1 MEEKIMKWTRWL
13 PALVLALLFAG
24 CTNRTPAAETTQPK
38 IETLSAVMTEADIA
52 GLDENYPDLQAVD
65 FETSTCYAAIR
76 EYRNSHPA
84 VKVTYSVTFG
94 TQAVPDD
101 TAELTLEPGN
111 YDLDGLKDNLQY
123 LPDLYRLTLDRMTLT
138 GDQFR
143 ELEASYPDLELN
155 YTVVLG
161 DTVCD
166 RDTESLNLSQVEP
179 EQADEVASLLALL
192 PGVTEIELMDG
203 ETAKLDV
210 DNAEKLQD
218 AAPQATLHYTF
229 QLFGETVTTTDE
241 EIYFKYRNIGDAGE
255 PELRRALKLLRGT
268 RVVLDS
274 CKFTD
279 EVLAQVRE
287 DFRDNAKVVWRVHF
301 GKNGSCLTDREVI
314 RAVYGLTDSN
324 SKQLK
329 YCEDA
334 RFLDFG
340 HDEYLTD
347 ASFVATMPKLQA
359 IILSGSMVKDL
370 TPFENCKELEILEL
384 AYCGYLEDLSPLA
397 GCDSLSWLNISYTKV
412 TDLSPLDEL
421 PMVTLCATRGK
432 VSAEEQ
438 TRFQQVHPECVTQ
451 FKGEDPYR
459 TPWRYNVEGS
469 SLIPTEA
476 YEKMKEAFNYPNTQ
490 NTTW

>member
-1 MEEKIMKWTRWL
+1 MKWTRWL

-111 YDLDGLKDNLQY
+111 YDLDGLKENLQY

-210 DNAEKLQD
+210 EDAEKLQD

-229 QLFGETVTTTDE
+229 QLFGETVSTTDE
-241 EIYFKYRNIGDAGE
+241 EIYFKYKNIGDAGE

-384 AYCGYLEDLSPLA
+384 AYCGYLEDLTPLA
-397 GCDSLSWLNISYTKV
+397 GCENLHHLNISYTKV
-412 TDLSPLDEL
+412 SSLEPLDGL
-421 PMVTLCATRGK
+421 PLEQLMCIHTRVKG
-432 VSAEEQ
+432 EEQ
-438 TRFQQVHPECVTQ
+438 NI
-451 FKGEDPYR
+451 FKEIHDTCKATFSGSQPYGIG
-459 TPWRYNVEGS
+459 WRYVDKNTYTDIYKKIRE
-469 SLIPTEA
+469 IW
-476 YEKMKEAFNYPNTQ
+476 NYDQLDKITAAQKAAENG
-490 NTTW
+490 

>member
-1 MEEKIMKWTRWL
+1 MKLTRWL
-13 PALVLALLFAG
+13 PVLALALLLSG
-24 CTNRTPAAETTQPK
+24 CTGEPPVPETTQPK
-38 IETLSAVMTEADIA
+38 TETLSAVMTAEEIA
-52 GLDENYPDLQAVD
+52 GLDTAYPDLREVD
-65 FETSTCYAAIR
+65 FESSTCYAAIR
-76 EYRNSHPA
+76 EYRNSHPD
-84 VKVTYSVTFG
+84 VKVTYRVTFG
-94 TQAVPDD
+94 AQSVPSDA
-101 TAELTLEPGN
+101 AELTLEPEN
-111 YDLDGLKDNLQY
+111 ADFDSLRENLQY
-123 LPDLYRLTLDRMTLT
+123 LPELYRLTLNRMSLT
-138 GDQFR
+138 GEQFR
-143 ELEASYPDLELN
+143 ELAADYPDLELN
-155 YTVVLG
+155 YTIVLG
-161 DTVCD
+161 DQVCD
-166 RDTESLNLSQVEP
+166 RDTASLNLSWVTP
-179 EQADEVASLLALL
+179 EQTEETASLLALL
-192 PGVTEIELMDG
+192 PGVTQIELMDG
-203 ETAKLDV
+203 ETANLAVED
-210 DNAEKLQD
+210 AEKIQD

-229 QLFGETVTTTDE
+229 QLFGETVSTTDE
-241 EIYFKYRNIGDAGE
+241 EIYFKYKNIGDAGE

-347 ASFVATMPKLQA
+347 AGFVAAMPKLKGV
-359 IILSGSMVKDL
+359 ILSGSMVKDL
-370 TPFENCKELEILEL
+370 TPFAACGELEILEL

-397 GCDSLSWLNISYTKV
+397 SCKSLSWLNISYTKV

-432 VSAEEQ
+432 VSADEQ
-438 TRFQQVHPECVTQ
+438 TRFAEVHPDCVTQ
-451 FKGEDPYR
+451 FQGDDPYR

-476 YEKMKEAFNYPNTQ
+476 YEKLKEAFNYPNTQ